1 MWGRR
6 KAIPEPGNL
15 FALPGCAGG
24 REGGAAFSCGGGLR
38 EKNSAPAAGMLLV
51 VAPGAGRALGQAL
64 GPGSSKCVS
73 SAAEWL
79 GMLRTAWES
88 VSPLI
93 IKAKRVSGLRYFGGT
108 AAVTLSGP
116 PVSNG
121 RSSWI

>member
-1 MWGRR
+1 LPCLGVRVGARGVWRF
-6 KAIPEPGNL
+6 PGGE
-15 FALPGCAGG
+15 GCG
-24 REGGAAFSCGGGLR
+24 SKNVLR
-38 EKNSAPAAGMLLV
+38 L
-51 VAPGAGRALGQAL
+51 PGAGRRALGQAL

>member
-1 MWGRR
+1 MGPSKGHPRTGKSFCFAWVCGWARGGCGVF
-6 KAIPEPGNL
+6 PGVRAA
-15 FALPGCAGG
+15 FKGPPAAGG
-24 REGGAAFSCGGGLR
+24 RRS
-38 EKNSAPAAGMLLV
+38 
-51 VAPGAGRALGQAL
+51 GRALGQAL